1 MDKVKKILITGGH
14 ATPALAVIDRIKE
27 RSKYTHL
34 VFVGRKY
41 TSEKEKQIE
50 SFEYQ
55 EVTARKIPFIHLSTG
70 RLTRILAVRSLMSI
84 FQIPQGF
91 ISAWRILKEEK
102 PEAVLSFGGY
112 IALPIAICAKLMG
125 IKVYTHEQ
133 TIAPGLANKYI
144 ARFADTI
151 FLSFPES
158 AIHFKDKN
166 IILSGNPV
174 RQSVFESRVT
184 ILPKKNKP
192 CIYITGGSLGAHAI
206 NELIEQMLHEL
217 LESYYVIHQ
226 TGSVGEFQDYERLSK
241 LRDALPDDLKERYLI
256 KEHISDEEIGAIYKC
271 ADIVIGRSGANTFF
285 EMIALKKP
293 TIFIPLPWSAHA
305 EQEHHAQ
312 IFKKHKVG
320 EIVHQSE
327 GSAQLLKII
336 QQVVSKKEEY
346 ASHFNSLSTYN
357 HINAADTIID
367 TIFKE

>member
-14 ATPALAVIDRIKE
+14 VTPALAVIDRIKE

-41 TSEKEKQIE
+41 TSESEKQIE
-50 SFEYQ
+50 SFEYK
-55 EVTARKIPFIHLSTG
+55 EVTARKIPFIHISTG
-70 RLTRILAVRSLMSI
+70 RLTRIFALRSFASV

-133 TIAPGLANKYI
+133 TIAPGIANKYI
-144 ARFADTI
+144 AKFADTI

-158 AIHFKDKN
+158 ALYFKDKN
-166 IILSGNPV
+166 IILSGNPI
-174 RQSVFESRVT
+174 RPSVFQTNTKIS
-184 ILPKKNKP
+184 KKNVP
-192 CIYITGGSLGAHAI
+192 CIYVTGGSLGAHAI
-206 NELIEQMLHEL
+206 NELIEEILHEL
-217 LESYYVIHQ
+217 LESYVVIHQ
-226 TGSVGEFQDYERLSK
+226 TGSVSEFKDYQRLSK
-241 LRDALPDDLKERYLI
+241 LRDALPDELKERYI
-256 KEHISDEEIGAIYKC
+256 VKEHVTDEEIGSIYAA
-271 ADIVIGRSGANTFF
+271 ADIVVGRSGANTFF
-285 EMIALKKP
+285 EMVALKKP

-312 IFKKHKVG
+312 IFKKYKVG

-336 QQVVSKKEEY
+336 QQVIAKKEEY
-346 ASHFNSLSTYN
+346 ISHFNSLSTYN
-357 HINAADTIID
+357 HLNAADTIID